1 MSALPSHEIEKFL
14 RMFLN
19 LPPGAFLM
27 GNDRPVTEWDGT
39 VRAEHQR
46 NGPERMVSIERPFA
60 IMSAP
65 VSVAA
70 FLAVKHDAM
79 MATPVFRL
87 PDSGIVDAPWPTVPF
102 ALANRNPACPV
113 VGVSWE
119 DATAFCEALSMLL
132 ARRIRLP
139 SEIEWEYACRAGTRS
154 LYHWGDN
161 VRDADAFAWYDLN
174 AEAQVRASG
183 LKLPNQWGL
192 FDMTGNIWEWC
203 NSDLQSVG
211 RVPPQRHPIRGGSSC
226 HHATSL
232 RSAHGFHQRSEQRNA
247 YLGFRCVMESGR

>member
-113 VGVSWE
+113 VGVTVVLATH
-119 DATAFCEALSMLL
+119 DA
-132 ARRIRLP
+132 
-139 SEIEWEYACRAGTRS
+139 S
-154 LYHWGDN
+154 LYLLPGQERRLLLKQIAPIGLIDPT
-161 VRDADAFAWYDLN
+161 VLLN
-174 AEAQVRASG
+174 AA
-183 LKLPNQWGL
+183 PT
-192 FDMTGNIWEWC
+192 D
-203 NSDLQSVG
+203 VG
-211 RVPPQRHPIRGGSSC
+211 RVLIKAQTRAGLVESY
-226 HHATSL
+226 ATIVSP
-232 RSAHGFHQRSEQRNA
+232 
-247 YLGFRCVMESGR
+247 